1 MHFGTFKEGDPVLW
15 KVNDYDRELRN
26 GSMGVILK
34 ALKANSIDEPLCLI
48 DFQGSIVE
56 VTQSD
61 LAENV
66 VLAYAITVHKSQGSQ
81 WERVIMPIMPGI
93 RLLERSMLYT
103 ALTRSIKQVT
113 LVGEQSVAR
122 SAIVTLAADSRVVNL
137 DKLVKQILKNS
148 EPIPMD

>member
-1 MHFGTFKEGDPVLW
+1 MARW
-15 KVNDYDRELRN
+15 
-26 GSMGVILK
+26 VIIK
-34 ALKANSIDEPLCLI
+34 ALEANSIDEPLCLI
-48 DFQGSIVE
+48 DFQGNIVE

-122 SAIVTLAADSRVVNL
+122 NAIVTLAADSRVVNL

>member
-1 MHFGTFKEGDPVLW
+1 M
-15 KVNDYDRELRN
+15 RN
-26 GSMGVILK
+26 GSMGVIIK

-122 SAIVTLAADSRVVNL
+122 NAIVTLAADSRVVNL
-137 DKLVKQILKNS
+137 DKLVKQALKNIES
-148 EPIPMD
+148 IPKPLPSSLESPGV

>member
-1 MHFGTFKEGDPVLW
+1 MKC
-15 KVNDYDRELRN
+15 
-26 GSMGVILK
+26 
-34 ALKANSIDEPLCLI
+34 DEPLCLI
-48 DFQGSIVE
+48 DFQGNIVE

-113 LVGEQSVAR
+113 LVGEQSVAKN
-122 SAIVTLAADSRVVNL
+122 AIVTLAADSRVVNL
-137 DKLVKQILKNS
+137 DKLVKQSLKNS